1 MWGLKVKW
9 RIRVR
14 RYEKKIK
21 RMEDKQGK
29 EILEQKEDW
38 KDQYGREKERNTAIK
53 TAGKL

>member
-1 MWGLKVKW
+1 M
-9 RIRVR
+9 R

-21 RMEDKQGK
+21 RMGDKQGK
-29 EILEQKEDW
+29 EEILEQKEDW

>member
-1 MWGLKVKW
+1 M
-9 RIRVR
+9 R

-53 TAGKL
+53 TAGQL